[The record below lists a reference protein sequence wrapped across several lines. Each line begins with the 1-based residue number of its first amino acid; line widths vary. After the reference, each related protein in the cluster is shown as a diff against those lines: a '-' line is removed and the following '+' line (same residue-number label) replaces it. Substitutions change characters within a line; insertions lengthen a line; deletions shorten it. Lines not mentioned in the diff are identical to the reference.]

1 VYDRI
6 VPRVPTNRYAKR
18 PAFAYRLSSVTSCS
32 TRTARADPASWT
44 GSTGHS
50 YQPGSRLSARDRA
63 LAERFGIEGVW
74 VLSGELEFG
83 GAGAEVLAA
92 ESPG

>member
-6 VPRVPTNRYAKR
+6 VPHIPTNRYAKR

-63 LAERFGIEGVW
+63 LAERFGIDH
-74 VLSGELEFG
+74 SGHRSRRWP
-83 GAGAEVLAA
+83 ASAQRCSAHTR
-92 ESPG
+92 